1 MADEFESWPPLHRA
15 ARNGDVNEI
24 SDLIAQGADVKAV
37 IANGITALYIA
48 AQEGQAKVV
57 EALLKHKADV
67 NAQTSDGSTALY
79 IAAQEGKTEVI
90 EVLVKAPGIDLL
102 QGNQGASPLHMAA
115 QNSHVSAA
123 EALLKAHAD
132 VNAATKRS
140 GKTPLHFAALKTN
153 EAMIDLLIRYGGRL
167 DIRTITDPKK
177 TPEEFAIEAGHP
189 TIAMKLKINPYTVKT
204 VNQGGVVQLGQLGTG
219 ATHSAPAAAAASG
232 GEIDEKVKKF
242 IDSVAGVPGA
252 LDNFKGLK
260 WKQFR
265 AMSKQ
270 QILQNGVKEEDANKI
285 MKGFEKLD
293 KKAAQ
298 KKPRDKPTTGRT
310 TGEDK

>member
-48 AQEGQAKVV
+48 AQEG
-57 EALLKHKADV
+57 
-67 NAQTSDGSTALY
+67 
-79 IAAQEGKTEVI
+79 KTDVI

-153 EAMIDLLIRYGGRL
+153 EAMIDLLIKYGGRL

-204 VNQGGVVQLGQLGTG
+204 VNQGGVVQLDKLNQG
-219 ATHSAPAAAAASG
+219 ATRSTPAANAG
-232 GEIDEKVKKF
+232 GDIDEKVKKF